1 MRKIIKY
8 LPFLCLFIILFFISS
23 CSNNEFY
30 VVPNDYMVTYNDEEN
45 KFNQTTILIYS
56 KNENF
61 DFSSLIFESDDQNY
75 EILSYEV
82 GQKQIGNYFRYVGV
96 SLDIKC
102 GDNYVMKSIKI
113 GKKKTK
119 SYDIGHIRYVTST
132 NIKNNNVSVE
142 DGFFMLGSGT
152 ITVNS
157 KVNIKQFV
165 VNTYNDETLNYKI
178 LDDENNEIS
187 SFSSNT
193 NYNVKFDLDLKYSK
207 YYYASFSIYL
217 SLEDGT
223 EFLRVFKIMSNEA
236 SAMGTIISDLIN
248 S

>member
-1 MRKIIKY
+1 MKKIIKY
-8 LPFLCLFIILFFISS
+8 FSLICLLIFSFFISS
-23 CSNNEFY
+23 CSDNNFY
-30 VVPNDYMVTYNDEEN
+30 VVPNDYIVTYNDNEN

-61 DFSSLIFESDDQNY
+61 DFSKLIFESDDQNY
-75 EILSYEV
+75 EILSYEF
-82 GQKQIGNYFRYVGV
+82 GTKQIGNYFRYVGV
-96 SLDIKC
+96 RLDIKC

-132 NIKNNNVSVE
+132 DIKNDNVSVKE
-142 DGFFMLGSGT
+142 DLFMLGSGK

-178 LDDENNEIS
+178 YDDANNEVS
-187 SFSSNT
+187 PSSSNT
-193 NYNVKFDLDLKYSK
+193 NYNIKFDLDLKYSK

-223 EFLRVFKIMSNEA
+223 EFLRVFKIMPNEA
-236 SAMGTIISDLIN
+236 KSMSTIISDIIN